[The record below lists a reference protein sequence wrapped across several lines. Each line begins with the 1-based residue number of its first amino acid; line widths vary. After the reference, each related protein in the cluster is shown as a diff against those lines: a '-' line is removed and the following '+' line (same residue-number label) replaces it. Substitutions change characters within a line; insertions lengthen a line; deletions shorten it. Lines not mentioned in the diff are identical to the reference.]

1 MKFIR
6 GILLALAIISSWL
19 AVLVVAAPVHAF
31 VFGRVPA
38 DGALNVNERIAHD
51 RNISSYLLTGNEQDL
66 NALQPIEVIHM
77 RDVRQLYLWL
87 VCMTVLFLAL
97 MIVTRAW
104 QGAGFSVGLLAIVC
118 LVSLAGF
125 QFFFRLFHELAYS
138 NDAWQLDPAQ
148 FLLTQIYPLG
158 FFAWMW
164 GIVGLCSLLTLF
176 VLWQRARRA

>member
-1 MKFIR
+1 MKLIR
-6 GILLALAIISSWL
+6 GILLALAVISSWL
-19 AVLVVAAPVHAF
+19 TMLVVAAPVHAL
-31 VFGRVPA
+31 VFGRVSA
-38 DGALNVNERIAHD
+38 DGAMSMGERIAHD
-51 RNISSYLLTGNEQDL
+51 QNVSGYLLTGNEQNL

-87 VCMTVLFLAL
+87 ACMTVLFVTL
-97 MIVTRAW
+97 MIVIKAW
-104 QGAGFSVGLLAIVC
+104 QGAGFALGLVAVAC
-118 LVSLAGF
+118 LVSLGGF
-125 QFFFRLFHELAYS
+125 QFFFQLFHELAYS